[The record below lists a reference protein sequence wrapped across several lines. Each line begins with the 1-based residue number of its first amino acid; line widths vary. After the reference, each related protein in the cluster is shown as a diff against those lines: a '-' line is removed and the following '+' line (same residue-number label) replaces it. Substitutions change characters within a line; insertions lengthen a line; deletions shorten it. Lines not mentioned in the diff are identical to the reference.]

1 MKYVKLLL
9 VVIWMIVIFMFSNQ
23 KANDSSKLSDGFILK
38 TVKIIEEITNKEY
51 SDEEILDKFVKPVRK
66 LAHFIIY
73 LILGILVYNYIRIFE
88 YKHTILISLLIC
100 IMYSCTDEIH
110 QVFIEGRSGEILD
123 VLIDSIGSFIGIILI
138 KKNTK

>member
-38 TVKIIEEITNKEY
+38 TVRIIEEITNKEY

-73 LILGILVYNYIRIFE
+73 LILGILVYNYIRIFG